1 MHSLSQRIL
10 LSVAVPLAL
19 FFGVMMLVLDS
30 GFRTLT
36 RNGLHELLDSQII
49 TLIAA
54 AQREASGGYDVPLRD
69 LDSRFATPRSGLY
82 AQVASPGHLW
92 RSPSTAGDFVNFG
105 PLLPQGRRRF
115 SYVMVD
121 HQRLEVESRG
131 VSFEDAPGHG
141 LPVTFSVAVSL
152 TPYERQLWEFRRRM
166 VLWFSGL
173 MLLLLASLA
182 VLLRVVLAPV
192 RRLEREIH
200 EVEEGRAEGL
210 GSGYPRELRGVA
222 RHLNALL
229 VAERRRV
236 ARYRDTLGNLAH
248 SLKTPLAVM
257 RSALRAGTAP
267 APAAGETASSEAIG
281 PQIDRMTDII
291 EHQLKRA
298 AASGGAILGQAPVQ
312 VAPIA
317 AELRLALLK
326 VYARKDLSIEL
337 AVQSDSQFLGDRGDL
352 MEMLGNLLDN
362 ACKWCRQ
369 RVVLT
374 VTVDTGAEAR
384 DNMTVTVE
392 DDGPGIS
399 AENRARILERG
410 VRTDE
415 TMPGHG
421 LGLAMVRETV
431 ELYGG
436 SLSVETSSSGGARFS
451 LRLPGR

>member
-10 LSVAVPLAL
+10 LSVAVPLAV
-19 FFGVMMLVLDS
+19 FFGIMMLVLDS

-36 RNGLHELLDSQII
+36 RNGLHQLLDSQII

-54 AQREASGGYDVPLRD
+54 AQQQPSGGYEVLLEDV
-69 LDSRFATPRSGLY
+69 DSRFATPRSGLY
-82 AQVASPGHLW
+82 ARIASPGHVW
-92 RSPSTAGDFVNFG
+92 RSPSTANEDLAFG
-105 PLLPQGRRRF
+105 PMLPQGGRSF
-115 SYVMVD
+115 SYVMVG
-121 HQRLEVESRG
+121 HQRMEVESRG
-131 VSFEDAPGHG
+131 VAFEDGPGAG
-141 LPVTFSVAVSL
+141 QPVTFSVAVSL
-152 TPYERQLWEFRRRM
+152 TPYEEQLWSFRQRM
-166 VLWFSGL
+166 LLWFSGL

-200 EVEEGRAEGL
+200 QVEDGHAEGL
-210 GSGYPRELRGVA
+210 GGGYPRELRGVA

-229 VAERRRV
+229 VGERKRV

-257 RSALRAGTAP
+257 RSALQSGAAAPGVALGT
-267 APAAGETASSEAIG
+267 E
-281 PQIDRMTDII
+281 IDRMTTII

-298 AASGGAILGQAPVQ
+298 AASGGAILGQVPVP
-312 VAPIA
+312 VAAMA
-317 AELRLALLK
+317 ADLRVALLK
-326 VYARKDLSIEL
+326 VYARKDLSLEL
-337 AVQSDSQFLGDRGDL
+337 AIAPDCQFVGDRADL

-369 RVVLT
+369 RVRLT
-374 VTVDTGAEAR
+374 VTVDTAAVAR
-384 DNMTVTVE
+384 DNMTISVE

-399 AENRARILERG
+399 EENRARILERG
-410 VRTDE
+410 VRADE
-415 TMPGHG
+415 TVPGHG
-421 LGLAMVRETV
+421 LGLAMVHDTV

-436 SLSVETSSSGGARFS
+436 SLSVQTSALGGAQFI